1 MPLLRCRERDVRED
15 RKRVLANVGMG
26 HLVASTELSTDNHS
40 TNMYLSNIPRTVNED
55 MLMEVFGRYGPLASV
70 KIMWP
75 RYEDSYKTHN
85 SGFVAFM
92 VCSLTLCSDI
102 LAFSTDTISVQ
113 ASVNLCMIEGNLCQT
128 CRAGSM
134 LRKPCLI

>member
-1 MPLLRCRERDVRED
+1 MFSCALIPHCRERDVRED
-15 RKRVLANVGMG
+15 RKRVLANVGMA
-26 HLVASTELSTDNHS
+26 HLASANEASPDNTS

-92 VCSLTLCSDI
+92 VRSLNPQLWLHLKWVWAFIGFIWSICTLMHH
-102 LAFSTDTISVQ
+102 AEQ
-113 ASVNLCMIEGNLCQT
+113 ET
-128 CRAGSM
+128 C
-134 LRKPCLI
+134 